1 MSARCL
7 AAVVA
12 AVVVV
17 APAVAAVVV
26 VPAAVAAVV
35 VVAPSVAAVVVVAA
49 AVAAVVVVA
58 APAVVVAVA
67 RAVAL
72 DACAYVS
79 TGKKPRDAAK
89 RTVQRRLGCLQ
100 RGEEGRD
107 LGRPAWVL

>member
-1 MSARCL
+1 MCPRCL

-35 VVAPSVAAVVVVAA
+35 VVPAA
-49 AVAAVVVVA
+49 
-58 APAVVVAVA
+58 AVVVAVA

-72 DACAYVS
+72 DACAGNE
-79 TGKKPRDAAK
+79 TGKGIGTPQNARS
-89 RTVQRRLGCLQ
+89 RSS
-100 RGEEGRD
+100 
-107 LGRPAWVL
+107 